1 MDLGEDID
9 ERLPG
14 EDEKFDP
21 SSAADTLRAL
31 DALWYIGATK
41 KARWMDI
48 IGDYAGEELFVIDGD
63 SLVQRVLDDPL
74 LALGKAGDTGFQTI
88 HALYLVEQTLSAFAG
103 RGCNF
108 EIVFWDDN
116 APVTIS
122 SSEGDFVTTSRRLAR
137 RIIKHHCEDRLSIP
151 VSTFANTD
159 DEAWTEYEH
168 QKKPM
173 FVLLNDGS
181 SFSDKGTLA
190 ADRMLVQRNMVLTLQ
205 HCGIPVVLL
214 NGIEFKDSKI
224 MSFVFEQRRVRQL
237 PKKLP
242 GAVARCHQRL
252 AEETGLPRTGGQGSI
267 VDFIT
272 IVLKKGRITPFV
284 AELLYVFV
292 AHLIILPSLSV
303 SDRAQLPSLLHPKLE
318 AALLN
323 DFLPCVY
330 EAAAGLACIDD
341 VDGRVYTALLSA
353 IVNDGHQ
360 TALANVIGSPEAA
373 RIQALWQQANGPRID
388 MSSFARRFSCLDKS
402 TTSTSAC
409 STDDGSYALLPFHE
423 PTFDEH
429 LSDIRVPTADETE
442 TSVVPTKYARGV
454 IFADVHHWH
463 NNRSILPSHLGGKPA
478 VKRQLTPWQRKKE
491 LRAEQ
496 RFTHNLQL
504 QAATLMGTIGLK
516 QLVIPPAGNG
526 AESRRAV
533 VKGKAPASQSGAG
546 GKGTKKSSGKGK
558 TPKLSKK
565 EQLLLDIQAQKDVGA
580 RKASIKSWKGHL
592 AAMEA
597 MSTDGKVAYLEQLN
611 RNKVEEA
618 WQGSELR
625 AMRLDLLLRSWIND
639 PQRDAPSVQDKYTV
653 KAMRLIVDIC
663 ARKVLTKA
671 IAEKAKVVL
680 SVLGFGEY
688 ADVLLPDEGQLE
700 DTKMTFKFVD
710 LLEGKGKRPAFPWMH
725 IKEDP
730 VEWQLRLWGEYM
742 DRSIDATNDPRVG
755 FRPDAWQ
762 RRVLDAIDRNSSLLV
777 IAPTSSGKTFI
788 SYYAMEQVLRESD
801 KGILVYIAP
810 TKALVAQIAAEVYGR
825 FKKTLPSGSLWA
837 MQTRDYRIQDPQNCQ
852 ILITVPEM
860 LAIMLLSPPLAKSW
874 TPRIKRII
882 LDEIHSIG
890 QQEGG
895 AVWEQILLL
904 APCPVI
910 GLSAT
915 IGSPRKFNDWLAS
928 VQRAHGYEH
937 ELVEHPHRYSHLR
950 KYQYVLAKKPPK
962 FQGLATYEPSERIQ
976 FLHPASMLVNGPRA
990 MPPDLAFE
998 ASDTLSLYT
1007 VLAKRAADIDVDIND
1022 LKPSTFFKSV
1032 KALLTQ
1038 KEVLEY
1044 EAALKQLL
1052 AHLIETSQQGDPDSS
1067 LALVSSDLKPPP
1079 IVCNT
1084 VDSAFAPNAD
1094 EFVQNLIHLVSD
1106 LHATG
1111 SLPAIIFNFDRRY
1124 CEIIAQRLVS
1134 ELERAE
1140 KAWRRSSPVWTNRIE
1155 QWEKWK
1161 AKAKDRQR
1169 QETRAKRNA
1178 GNEDEGPEQP
1188 SDTHSWQKSFDPN
1201 APSEGFT
1208 FADVYAYSKADLDED
1223 LRQLGWRAPGILNRL
1238 PWAFDALYR
1247 GIAVHHAGMNKHY
1260 RTLIERLF
1268 RIGYI
1273 RVMICTG
1280 TLALGINAPAKTAVF
1295 AGDSPFLTALMYRQ
1309 CAGRAG
1315 RRGYDLFGNVVFYG
1329 LPEERIQRLVL
1340 SKLPSLGGTFPMT
1353 STMCLRLVNLLHGSG
1368 NAQVA
1373 VDAVRSLMSLPHV
1386 TFTASAGRHQLLH
1399 HVRFSFEYLRQA
1411 GLLDAEG
1418 QPMNLYGV
1426 AAHLYYTE
1434 PSNFALVALLRQ
1446 GILHD
1451 IAAHKSFEDA
1461 KREFIILMCHLFD
1474 RRYLS
1479 RVYTQKPHLQ
1489 ALLRKYPSR
1498 VLLPPLRSDAVRALR
1513 EHDEEILR
1521 VFKGYAVTY
1530 AQSRDAELPKD
1541 VCLPLSHTPYVGSS
1555 ESSPFKESLQRT
1567 AVPRSV
1573 RSSFIATSGH
1583 GDEFA
1588 SVSELCR
1595 TARAGVE
1602 LHEHSI
1608 PSMERFIR
1616 YANPDETDGVQHV
1629 LNAYIYDFYTHGQ
1642 PTSLAQA
1649 NGIKYGDIWYLLE
1662 DFNLVL
1668 LTLKTA
1674 LQQLL
1679 SRTRSEDAE
1688 LVVGVDLDE
1697 EQVVGD
1703 ADVEDDVKED
1713 EDITDEKEP
1722 AAEGE
1727 EFSRPKGVPDF
1738 DWNVYRMVSR
1748 AHEDFYA
1755 KFKAMWA

>member
-1 MDLGEDID
+1 
-9 ERLPG
+9 
-14 EDEKFDP
+14 
-21 SSAADTLRAL
+21 
-31 DALWYIGATK
+31 
-41 KARWMDI
+41 
-48 IGDYAGEELFVIDGD
+48 
-63 SLVQRVLDDPL
+63 
-74 LALGKAGDTGFQTI
+74 
-88 HALYLVEQTLSAFAG
+88 
-103 RGCNF
+103 
-108 EIVFWDDN
+108 
-116 APVTIS
+116 
-122 SSEGDFVTTSRRLAR
+122 
-137 RIIKHHCEDRLSIP
+137 
-151 VSTFANTD
+151 
-159 DEAWTEYEH
+159 
-168 QKKPM
+168 
-173 FVLLNDGS
+173 
-181 SFSDKGTLA
+181 
-190 ADRMLVQRNMVLTLQ
+190 
-205 HCGIPVVLL
+205 
-214 NGIEFKDSKI
+214 
-224 MSFVFEQRRVRQL
+224 
-237 PKKLP
+237 
-242 GAVARCHQRL
+242 
-252 AEETGLPRTGGQGSI
+252 
-267 VDFIT
+267 
-272 IVLKKGRITPFV
+272 
-284 AELLYVFV
+284 
-292 AHLIILPSLSV
+292 
-303 SDRAQLPSLLHPKLE
+303 
-318 AALLN
+318 
-323 DFLPCVY
+323 
-330 EAAAGLACIDD
+330 
-341 VDGRVYTALLSA
+341 
-353 IVNDGHQ
+353 
-360 TALANVIGSPEAA
+360 
-373 RIQALWQQANGPRID
+373 
-388 MSSFARRFSCLDKS
+388 
-402 TTSTSAC
+402 
-409 STDDGSYALLPFHE
+409 
-423 PTFDEH
+423 
-429 LSDIRVPTADETE
+429 
-442 TSVVPTKYARGV
+442 
-454 IFADVHHWH
+454 
-463 NNRSILPSHLGGKPA
+463 
-478 VKRQLTPWQRKKE
+478 
-491 LRAEQ
+491 
-496 RFTHNLQL
+496 
-504 QAATLMGTIGLK
+504 MGTIGLK
-516 QLVIPPAGNG
+516 QLVIPPTGNG

-533 VKGKAPASQSGAG
+533 
-546 GKGTKKSSGKGK
+546 
-558 TPKLSKK
+558 
-565 EQLLLDIQAQKDVGA
+565 AQKDVDA
-580 RKASIKSWKGHL
+580 RKASVKSWKGHL
-592 AAMEA
+592 AAMEV
-597 MSTDGKVAYLEQLN
+597 MSTDGKLVYLEQIN

-653 KAMRLIVDIC
+653 KAMRLIVDLC

-671 IAEKAKVVL
+671 IAEKVKVVL
-680 SVLGFGEY
+680 SYTG
-688 ADVLLPDEGQLE
+688 VLLPDEGQLE

-710 LLEGKGKRPAFPWMH
+710 LLEEKGKRPAFPSMH
-725 IKEDP
+725 ITEDP

-742 DRSIDATNDPRVG
+742 DRSIDATDDPRVG

-810 TKALVAQIAAEVYGR
+810 TKALAAQIAAEVYGR

-837 MQTRDYRIQDPQNCQ
+837 MQTRDYRIHDPLNCQ

-895 AVWEQILLL
+895 AVWEQIVLL

-915 IGSPRKFNDWLAS
+915 IGSPSKFNDWLAS

-962 FQGLATYEPSERIQ
+962 FQGLSTYEPSQRIQ
-976 FLHPASMLVNGPRA
+976 FLHPAAMLANGPRA

-998 ASDTLSLYT
+998 ASDTLSLYK
-1007 VLAKRAADIDVDIND
+1007 VLGKRADAIDIDINH

-1032 KALLTQ
+1032 KGLLSQ
-1038 KEVLEY
+1038 KEVLAF

-1052 AHLIETSQQGDPDSS
+1052 ARLSS

-1079 IVCNT
+1079 LVANT

-1106 LHATG
+1106 LHVTG

-1134 ELERAE
+1134 ELERAKE
-1140 KAWRRSSPVWTNRIE
+1140 AWRRSSPAWTTRIE

-1178 GNEDEGPEQP
+1178 GNEDELPEP
-1188 SDTHSWQKSFDPN
+1188 STDTHS
-1201 APSEGFT
+1201 
-1208 FADVYAYSKADLDED
+1208 
-1223 LRQLGWRAPGILNRL
+1223 L

-1247 GIAVHHAGMNKHY
+1247 GIAVHHAGMNKHD
-1260 RTLIERLF
+1260 RTLIERYENV
-1268 RIGYI
+1268 R
-1273 RVMICTG
+1273 
-1280 TLALGINAPAKTAVF
+1280 TLALGINAPAKTA
-1295 AGDSPFLTALMYRQ
+1295 YRQ

-1315 RRGYDLFGNVVFYG
+1315 RREYDLYGNVVFYG
-1329 LPEERIQRLVL
+1329 LLEERIQRLAL
-1340 SKLPSLGGTFPMT
+1340 SKLPSLGGIFPMT
-1353 STMCLRLVNLLHGSG
+1353 STI
-1368 NAQVA
+1368 
-1373 VDAVRSLMSLPHV
+1373 LMSLPHV
-1386 TFTASAGRHQLLH
+1386 TFTASADRHQLLH

-1451 IAAHKSFEDA
+1451 IAAQKSFEDA
-1461 KREFIILMCHLFD
+1461 KREFIVLMCHLFD
-1474 RRYLS
+1474 RRYLP
-1479 RVYTQKPHLQ
+1479 RVCTQKPHLQ

-1498 VLLPPLRSDAVRALR
+1498 VLLPPLRPDAVRALR
-1513 EHDEEILR
+1513 EHDGEILR

-1530 AQSRDAELPKD
+1530 AQSRNAKLPKD
-1541 VCLPLSHTPYVGSS
+1541 VCLPLSHTSYAGSS

-1567 AVPRSV
+1567 TVPRSV

-1588 SVSELCR
+1588 SVSSELCR

-1608 PSMERFIR
+1608 PSMERFIC
-1616 YANPDETDGVQHV
+1616 YANNDETDGVEHV

-1688 LVVGVDLDE
+1688 AVVGVDLDE
-1697 EQVVGD
+1697 
-1703 ADVEDDVKED
+1703 
-1713 EDITDEKEP
+1713 
-1722 AAEGE
+1722 
-1727 EFSRPKGVPDF
+1727 
-1738 DWNVYRMVSR
+1738 
-1748 AHEDFYA
+1748 
-1755 KFKAMWA
+1755 